1 MVNTHKPIVDIQ
13 KIKKFKHTTI
23 DNQVTK
29 RAREEQRNYKT
40 ARKQLTKWQYLHT
53 YHNYFKGKCTKLPNQ

>member
-1 MVNTHKPIVDIQ
+1 MFIYITLMVNTHKPIVDIQ

-29 RAREEQRNYKT
+29 EESKRRRNYKT
-40 ARKQLTKWQYLHT
+40 ARKQ
-53 YHNYFKGKCTKLPNQ
+53 